1 MPLWLLRFLNG
12 TLLVRMEGYSPERF
26 LNLCSSNQIE
36 LWDLQYVDQGYQFY
50 ITVSGYRSLKPLIK
64 KTKVRL
70 FLLKKFGLPFF
81 LYRNR
86 KRKLLFAGIA
96 AFFIVLKMMS
106 LFIWDIHFEGN
117 QMYTEDVLLK
127 FLAGQEIEYGMRSGA
142 IDCDRL
148 EDEFRSAFPEI
159 TWVSARVSG
168 TRLWI
173 QIKENEVVF
182 EIPEQNTEPRDLVAE
197 KAGTVTGM
205 IVRSGIAQVKIGDQ
219 VEAGQILVSGAIP
232 IINDSLEV
240 VSINYVCADA
250 DIYAL
255 TEFQYEQEV
264 GNLYQTLSET
274 GRKRNGIRLRA
285 GGYSFQMLFPLKSE
299 YQWVDVTEE
308 YQAKIFENFW
318 LPFYLDRISGKEC
331 IVYDKN
337 YTAEEKT
344 QVAERIHNQLIE
356 KIMEKGVPI
365 IENSVKILDNSLSFR
380 VQSHMILEE
389 EISAGMN
396 ISMQEELEQPDEY
409 NGNND

>member
-1 MPLWLLRFLNG
+1 MPLWFLRFWKG

-26 LNLCSSNQIE
+26 LNLCSANRID
-36 LWDLQYVDQGYQFY
+36 LWDLQYVNQGYQFY
-50 ITVSGYRSLKPLIK
+50 ITVSGYRSLKPLVK
-64 KTKVRL
+64 KTKVKL
-70 FLLKKFGLPFF
+70 SLLNKFGLPFF

-86 KRKLLFAGIA
+86 KRKLLFAGIL
-96 AFFIVLKMMS
+96 AFFVVLKMMS

-117 QMYTEDVLLK
+117 QMYTDDVLLN
-127 FLAGQEIEYGMRSGA
+127 FLARQEVEYGMRSSA

-173 QIKENEVVF
+173 QVKENEVIF
-182 EIPEQNTEPRDLVAE
+182 EVPEQNTEPRDLVAE
-197 KAGTVTGM
+197 KAGTITGM

-219 VEAGQILVSGAIP
+219 VEAGQVLVSGAIP
-232 IINDSLEV
+232 ILNDSLEV
-240 VSINYVCADA
+240 VTVNYVCADA

-264 GNLYQTLSET
+264 DNLYQTLSET
-274 GRKRNGIRLRA
+274 GRTRNGIRLRA
-285 GGYSFQMLFPLKSE
+285 GGYSFQVLFPVKSE
-299 YQWVDVTEE
+299 HQWVDVTEE

-318 LPFYLDRISGKEC
+318 LPFYMDRISGKEC
-331 IVYDKN
+331 IVYDRN

-344 QVAERIHNQLIE
+344 LVAERIHNLLIE
-356 KIMEKGVPI
+356 KFMEKGVPI
-365 IENSVKILDNSLSFR
+365 IENNVKILDNSLSFR
-380 VQSHMILEE
+380 VQSHMTLEE
-389 EISAGMN
+389 EISTGMN